1 MKGNWPDA
9 KNNSAKTGGAVKA
22 EDVNQN
28 RNVKDYGMT
37 IQQQYQQTKVLTGPL
52 NSMPV
57 VAGIEIPTDEAG
69 RFNLNALH
77 QASGLGAEKAPS
89 KWLRN
94 KQAQELVAEVEN
106 QTGQICIVSIEGR
119 NGGTFAHEL
128 LAISYAGWIS
138 PTFQLQVNQ
147 VFLDYRT
154 GKLTP
159 PAQKEISRKELA
171 LMVIQVEEENERLL
185 AENQMLGK
193 QIEETK
199 PKVEALERIAIAEGS
214 LNLTETAKALQ
225 QPPRKFN
232 QHLCSQRWIYK
243 RAGGKQWL
251 GYQDKVQQGLVEHKV
266 TMVPLADGGE
276 RLCEQVRITPKGLTR
291 LAQQLGSGGAQ

>member
-1 MKGNWPDA
+1 
-9 KNNSAKTGGAVKA
+9 
-22 EDVNQN
+22 
-28 RNVKDYGMT
+28 MT

-57 VAGIEIPTDEAG
+57 IAGIDITTDEAG

-94 KQAQELVAEVEN
+94 KQTQELVAEVEK

-138 PTFQLQVNQ
+138 PAFQLQVNQ

-154 GKLTP
+154 GRL
-159 PAQKEISRKELA
+159 PALSVAQITRKDMA
-171 LMVIQVEEENERLL
+171 LMIIAQEEENERLQ
-185 AENQMLGK
+185 AENLLLEQK
-193 QIEETK
+193 IEEVK
-199 PKVEALERIAIAEGS
+199 PVVEAFERIATADGS
-214 LNLTETAKALQ
+214 LNLTEAAKALQ
-225 QPPRKFN
+225 LQPRKFN
-232 QHLCSQRWIYK
+232 QYLSNLRWIYK
-243 RAGGKQWL
+243 RAGGKRWL

-266 TMVPLADGGE
+266 DTITLADGSE
-276 RLCEQVRITPKGLTR
+276 RLCEQVRITPKGLAK
-291 LAQQLGSGGAQ
+291 LAKMLGVVA

>member
-1 MKGNWPDA
+1 
-9 KNNSAKTGGAVKA
+9 
-22 EDVNQN
+22 
-28 RNVKDYGMT
+28 MT
-37 IQQQYQQTKVLTGPL
+37 IQQQYQQAKVLAGPL

-57 VAGIEIPTDEAG
+57 IAGVEITTDEAG

-77 QASGLGAEKAPS
+77 QASGGEKKRGPSYWLALDSTAE
-89 KWLRN
+89 LI
-94 KQAQELVAEVEN
+94 AEVAKTTNTEIPVFSKR
-106 QTGQICIVSIEGR
+106 GL

-138 PTFQLQVNQ
+138 PAFQLQVNQ

-154 GKLTP
+154 GKLGPVTP
-159 PAQKEISRKELA
+159 QLTTMEILQIAMQSEQERLRLEAANHELE
-171 LMVIQVEEENERLL
+171 LQVE
-185 AENQMLGK
+185 AA
-193 QIEETK
+193 K
-199 PKVEALERIAIAEGS
+199 PKVEALERIAVADGS
-214 LNLTETAKALQ
+214 LNLTEAAKALQ
-225 QPPRKFN
+225 QQPKKFN

-276 RLCEQVRITPKGLTR
+276 RLCEQVRITPKGLTK
-291 LAQQLGSGGAQ
+291 LAQQLSVGGVQ